1 MRELLQV
8 YLLEHKQAQY
18 LQTFKTFSNFQYI
31 RKEALKASAIL
42 ERQNKQ

>member
-8 YLLEHKQAQY
+8 YLLEHTQAQY
-18 LQTFKTFSNFQYI
+18 LQTFKTFSNFT